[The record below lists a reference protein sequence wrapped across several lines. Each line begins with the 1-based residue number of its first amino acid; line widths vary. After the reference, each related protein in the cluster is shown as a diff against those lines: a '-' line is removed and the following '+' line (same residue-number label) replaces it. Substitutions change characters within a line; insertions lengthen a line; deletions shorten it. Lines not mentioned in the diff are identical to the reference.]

1 MRIFVAVP
9 LPDELKERL
18 GRLGKE
24 IEQDGI
30 KPVNP
35 GNMHITLKFLGDTD
49 EKKLGDIEKSLRE
62 VSFSRFTCNAKNIGV
77 FPSQEYIRVVWAG
90 AESGNAME
98 SLAEKVN
105 DVLDGY
111 GEKEQ
116 FSSHI
121 TIARVKR
128 RVELGGFLEKH
139 AKDDFGSF
147 EVSRFELMQSELRK
161 EGPVYSVLASFEAE

>member
-9 LPDELKERL
+9 LPDELKEKLGNL
-18 GRLGKE
+18 GRE

-30 KPVNP
+30 KPVKP
-35 GNMHITLKFLGDTD
+35 ENMHMTLKFLGDTD
-49 EKKLGDIEKSLRE
+49 ERKLGDIEKSLRE
-62 VSFSRFTCNAKNIGV
+62 ISFSRFICSAKGIGV
-77 FPSQEYIRVVWAG
+77 FPSEKYIRVVWAG

-105 DVLDGY
+105 DALQGY
-111 GEKEQ
+111 GKKEQ

-128 RVELGGFLEKH
+128 RIELGAFLEKYREE
-139 AKDDFGSF
+139 DFGSF
-147 EVSRFELMQSELRK
+147 EVSRFELMQSELKK
-161 EGPVYSVLASFEAE
+161 EGPIYSVLASFEAE